1 MTSQNSAVDLGVARR
16 AGESPSML
24 ASDADRDAA
33 AGLLGDAFAAGRI
46 TSEEHTERMQAAYGA
61 RTWAELAA
69 LTRDLPESASAAPST
84 AAQVIPYE
92 MNHCLLCALLIL
104 CPPAGIAWL
113 LAARRHTRAAG
124 SACA

>member
-1 MTSQNSAVDLGVARR
+1 MTMQNSAVDLGVARR
-16 AGESPSML
+16 ASESPSML

-33 AGLLGDAFAAGRI
+33 AGLLGDAFAAGRL
-46 TSEEHTERMQAAYGA
+46 TSEEHAERMRDAYGA

-69 LTRDLPESASAAPST
+69 LTRDLPGPASTAPSP

-113 LAARRHTRAAG
+113 LAARRTRAAG

>member
-1 MTSQNSAVDLGVARR
+1 MTSQNSVVDLGVARR
-16 AGESPSML
+16 ASESPGML

-33 AGLLGDAFAAGRI
+33 AGLLGDAFAAGRL
-46 TSEEHTERMQAAYGA
+46 TSEEHAERMWAAYGA

-69 LTRDLPESASAAPST
+69 LTSDLPGPVGTAPS
-84 AAQVIPYE
+84 AEAQVIPYE

-113 LAARRHTRAAG
+113 LAARRRTRAAG
-124 SACA
+124 SASA